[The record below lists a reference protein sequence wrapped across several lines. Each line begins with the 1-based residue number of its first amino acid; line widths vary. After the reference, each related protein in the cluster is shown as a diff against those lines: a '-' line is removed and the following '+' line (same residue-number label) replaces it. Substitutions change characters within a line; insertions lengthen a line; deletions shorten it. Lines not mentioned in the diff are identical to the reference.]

1 MDDPKHVKEKLFKV
15 IIVGDSL
22 VGKTTFVHRYV
33 SGKFDPGF
41 KTTVGVDFALKKI
54 QRSEDDIVRLQL
66 WDIAGQE
73 RVSSLT
79 RVYYK
84 DASACVIMF
93 DITSRKTFNSVM
105 NWKKD
110 VDKKVT
116 LSNGNPVP
124 CLLLANKID
133 LPNPV
138 VKEDEIKNLSHS
150 QDFLGWNK
158 ISVKDNTNIEHSMNF
173 LVDEILA
180 QTTVVREMSYSEGR
194 VDSDG
199 RIVVQEQ
206 NNKSRLLSCCS

>member
-1 MDDPKHVKEKLFKV
+1 MDGATEVKEKLFKV

-54 QRSEDDIVRLQL
+54 ERSKQDIVRLQL

-93 DITSRKTFNSVM
+93 DVTQRKTFNNVM
-105 NWKKD
+105 NWKND
-110 VDKKVT
+110 VEKKVA
-116 LSNGNPVP
+116 LSNGSPVP

-133 LPNPV
+133 LPSPN
-138 VKEDEIKNLSHS
+138 VKEEEIKALCNNNS
-150 QDFLGWNK
+150 FIGWNK
-158 ISVKDNTNIEHSMNF
+158 ISVKDNTNIEQSMNF
-173 LVDEILA
+173 LVEEMLV
-180 QTTVVREMSYSEGR
+180 QTSMARELSYPEGR
-194 VDSDG
+194 LDSDG
-199 RIVVQEQ
+199 RILLQPE
-206 NNKSRLLSCCS
+206 NNKSRISCCS

>member
-1 MDDPKHVKEKLFKV
+1 MDGANEVKEKLFKV

-54 QRSEDDIVRLQL
+54 ERSKQDIVRLQL

-93 DITSRKTFNSVM
+93 DVTQRKTFNSVM
-105 NWKKD
+105 NWKND
-110 VDKKVT
+110 VEKKVT
-116 LSNGNPVP
+116 LSNGTPVP

-133 LPNPV
+133 LPSPDV
-138 VKEDEIKNLSHS
+138 REEEIKELCHKNN
-150 QDFLGWNK
+150 FIGWNK
-158 ISVKDNTNIEHSMNF
+158 ISVKDNTNIDQSMNF
-173 LVDEILA
+173 LVEEMLV
-180 QTTVVREMSYSEGR
+180 QTSMARELSYAEGR
-194 VDSDG
+194 IDSDG
-199 RIVVQEQ
+199 RIQVQSE
-206 NNKSRLLSCCS
+206 NKSRISCCS